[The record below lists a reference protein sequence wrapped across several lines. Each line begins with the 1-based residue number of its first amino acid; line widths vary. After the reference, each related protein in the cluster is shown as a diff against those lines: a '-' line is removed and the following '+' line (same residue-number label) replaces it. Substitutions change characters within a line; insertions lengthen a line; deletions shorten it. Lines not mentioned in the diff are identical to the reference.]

1 MSTPTRELLAQLAE
15 EFNELSER
23 LVKRAAQ
30 IAAEAPSAVTVGSR
44 WTSLGPDVHTVA
56 YTVELRRCADGTMQK
71 VSETGSEAGVSAAT
85 RDVSGIAQPVSSNTG
100 ESSAAAPSPAPSS
113 PRRWWLPFDMG
124 DRPCSLPVFHMPEPH
139 EWAFYWQTV
148 VPVVEASAYDAVVR
162 ERDGWR
168 EDAMREC
175 KKVQY
180 WRDRCRENDALA
192 HKRELDSGLR
202 LAEKEQERAAAIRE
216 RDAARVELAAAHE
229 ELRKMMEV
237 QNHNAMLHARL
248 DVNERT
254 CHNCHRELTAT
265 DQHWLECT
273 ACFDEED
280 RKRMQGEVRLKDETI
295 AQLRAELANAR
306 RLTPEVVERAAHD
319 CYRAWAE
326 APVGSD
332 AFVLTARAALLAAGF
347 QEVAG

>member
-44 WTSLGPDVHTVA
+44 WTSPGPDVHTVA

-113 PRRWWLPFDMG
+113 PRRWWLVRITRVTG
-124 DRPCSLPVFHMPEPH
+124 
-139 EWAFYWQTV
+139 EWETLVCDTAEEAQRVHPIFGLERETI
-148 VPVVEASAYDAVVR
+148 PVVEASAYDAAVMRATVAESQARAWRATFDALKAVRPGFTERGVSGMDAAVRAVR
-162 ERDGWR
+162 E
-168 EDAMREC
+168 
-175 KKVQY
+175 
-180 WRDRCRENDALA
+180 LA
-192 HKRELDSGLR
+192 
-202 LAEKEQERAAAIRE
+202 AE
-216 RDAARVELAAAHE
+216 RDAARAELAAARQKLAE
-229 ELRKMMEV
+229 AEGACVAKCRAARDDEASRFTQSLRE
-237 QNHNAMLHARL
+237 
-248 DVNERT
+248 
-254 CHNCHRELTAT
+254 
-265 DQHWLECT
+265 
-273 ACFDEED
+273 
-280 RKRMQGEVRLKDETI
+280 
-295 AQLRAELANAR
+295 AR

-347 QEVAG
+347 QEVAP